1 MKESL
6 DLKLWFLGGPSAWPH
21 ELFCPFPLA
30 GPIGTMPGTPLH
42 HFGSELGFLVGPN
55 ALPRGLLRVQIG
67 RPSSTLARNPFV
79 ITLASPM
86 GLQKPFGPTAWRTM
100 LRQTTAPSPRPSHA
114 TPQQFKILKPQ
125 TGWGARSHRAS
136 SFPLR
141 ASMPAGTLDT
151 VRCPQP
157 PRIKLSAAG
166 TRARMPTLCP
176 IRRPLQRLACENS
189 SNPPTS
195 QAVGV

>member
-1 MKESL
+1 MACESSFINPRKTRLALILRRGLEPGPCNMNPACTPRCQSEPPALVLKESL

-114 TPQQFKILKPQ
+114 TPQQF
-125 TGWGARSHRAS
+125 
-136 SFPLR
+136 
-141 ASMPAGTLDT
+141 
-151 VRCPQP
+151 
-157 PRIKLSAAG
+157 
-166 TRARMPTLCP
+166 
-176 IRRPLQRLACENS
+176 
-189 SNPPTS
+189 
-195 QAVGV
+195 